1 MIFKNLIH
9 IADAP
14 KHVQFSVKTLRNW
27 RAGGKYPEIFVKISG
42 KVFID
47 IVKFEQIMIREKG
60 NP

>member
-1 MIFKNLIH
+1 MNFNNLIP

-14 KHVQFSVKTLRNW
+14 KYIPFKVKTLRNW
-27 RAGGKYPEIFVKISG
+27 RTGKKYPDIFVKISG

-47 IVKFEQIMIREKG
+47 LAKFEQVMLRETG